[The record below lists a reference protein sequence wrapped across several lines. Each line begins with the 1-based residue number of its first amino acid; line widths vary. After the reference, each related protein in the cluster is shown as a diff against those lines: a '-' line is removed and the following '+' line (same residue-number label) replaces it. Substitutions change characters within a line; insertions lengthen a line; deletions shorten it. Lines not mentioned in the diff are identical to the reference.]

1 MLVYGIGNYQAIWKT
16 CLAQAPCEKKFFK
29 DSAGEGGFGLSKE
42 TVSDITFIKNCKIK
56 HFKEMMNWWDQNVS
70 EKTDAATLR
79 NGITENMLP
88 PFASGNSRLASH
100 QQDTLHTMYNLSDE
114 QDIVPT
120 KAAWNVGATIHM
132 DNKPDNEPVTHGG
145 AGAGGDNE
153 GFDSWFNEIAT
164 TLGDSETKAGTDPY
178 DDDGH
183 KKTETGLSSNLTDL
197 QNKVKNTNIKKGQA
211 GGDNDPIDN
220 HPGTIGTGSSSNLK
234 DRVAALEAKLVA
246 LESQK
251 VA

>member
-1 MLVYGIGNYQAIWKT
+1 
-16 CLAQAPCEKKFFK
+16 
-29 DSAGEGGFGLSKE
+29 
-42 TVSDITFIKNCKIK
+42 
-56 HFKEMMNWWDQNVS
+56 
-70 EKTDAATLR
+70 
-79 NGITENMLP
+79 
-88 PFASGNSRLASH
+88 
-100 QQDTLHTMYNLSDE
+100 MYNLSDE

-164 TLGDSETKAGTDPY
+164 TLGDSETKAGTDINRK
-178 DDDGH
+178 GNQFGEAH
-183 KKTETGLSSNLTDL
+183 QNEVISTNVQGL
-197 QNKVKNTNIKKGQA
+197 QA
-211 GGDNDPIDN
+211 GGDNDPKDN

-234 DRVAALEAKLVA
+234 DRVAELEAKLVA

-251 VA
+251 VAVEPKDDIK